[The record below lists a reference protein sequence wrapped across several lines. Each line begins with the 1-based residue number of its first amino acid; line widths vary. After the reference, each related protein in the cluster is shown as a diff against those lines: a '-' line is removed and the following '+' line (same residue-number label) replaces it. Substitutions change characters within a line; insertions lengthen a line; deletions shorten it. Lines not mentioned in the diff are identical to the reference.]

1 MRLALLLLLLPALTS
16 ASVLS
21 SSIKKARESKGRAAN
36 GDAAAPDGD
45 ATEHGVPEAP
55 LPMMQLRSGLRRQ
68 VLEALEAHGASITIM
83 VVGETGAG
91 KTSLLSNLFHRK
103 LEWPVGTRTEG
114 IKELTVSF
122 QLHGEGTE
130 ISVPFEARLVDS
142 PGWGDLMS
150 LERSFRLVTRTL
162 VSVRVRVRARP
173 SARVREPRPNPDP
186 NPRPNPNPNPNQD
199 AKYRRTLRAE
209 TRLDRGSAR
218 SPSSVPFEGGEH
230 VDVVLYCF
238 NPHRCKGVDMAA
250 RRLQRAP

>member
-1 MRLALLLLLLPALTS
+1 MTATQTLAMRLALLLLLLPALTS

-21 SSIKKARESKGRAAN
+21 SSIKKARESKGRAAD

-103 LEWPVGTRTEG
+103 LEWPVGARTEG

-122 QLHGEGTE
+122 QLHGEGSE
-130 ISVPFEARLVDS
+130 VSVPFEARLVDS

-162 VSVRVRVRARP
+162 VRVRAR
-173 SARVREPRPNPDP
+173 ARVRS
-186 NPRPNPNPNPNQD
+186 
-199 AKYRRTLRAE
+199 RA
-209 TRLDRGSAR
+209 RWL
-218 SPSSVPFEGGEH
+218 V
-230 VDVVLYCF
+230 
-238 NPHRCKGVDMAA
+238 
-250 RRLQRAP
+250 

>member
-1 MRLALLLLLLPALTS
+1 MSVFFKDKIYQSKQPIATSTLSFYLVGLGAPTAREVGGRSLAVVPKMTATQTLAMRLALLLLLLPALTS

-21 SSIKKARESKGRAAN
+21 SSIKKARESKGRVAN
-36 GDAAAPDGD
+36 GDAAAPDD

-162 VSVRVRVRARP
+162 VSVGVRVRARP
-173 SARVREPRPNPDP
+173 SARVR
-186 NPRPNPNPNPNQD
+186 
-199 AKYRRTLRAE
+199 T
-209 TRLDRGSAR
+209 
-218 SPSSVPFEGGEH
+218 
-230 VDVVLYCF
+230 
-238 NPHRCKGVDMAA
+238 
-250 RRLQRAP
+250 

>member
-1 MRLALLLLLLPALTS
+1 MTATQTLAMRLALLLLLLPALTS

-21 SSIKKARESKGRAAN
+21 SSIKKARESKGRVAN
-36 GDAAAPDGD
+36 GDAAAPDD

-173 SARVREPRPNPDP
+173 SARVREPRPNPNP
-186 NPRPNPNPNPNQD
+186 NPRPNPNQSPN
-199 AKYRRTLRAE
+199 
-209 TRLDRGSAR
+209 
-218 SPSSVPFEGGEH
+218 H
-230 VDVVLYCF
+230 
-238 NPHRCKGVDMAA
+238 NP
-250 RRLQRAP
+250 